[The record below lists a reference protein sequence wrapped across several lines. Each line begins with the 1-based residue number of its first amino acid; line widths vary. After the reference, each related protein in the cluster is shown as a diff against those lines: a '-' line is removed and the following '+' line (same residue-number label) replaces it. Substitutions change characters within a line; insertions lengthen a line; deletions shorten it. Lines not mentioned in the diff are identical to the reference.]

1 MCSAKPFNL
10 KEQARKMANTN
21 APFGFA
27 QDAGNGSTPTY
38 ETVVRLAQYNA
49 SAIYYGDP
57 VTSQTDGTIA
67 ISSAGTTQIAG
78 IFYGCKYLSVS
89 QKRVVWNNY
98 WPGSDVA
105 SGNYVECYIVN
116 DANARFLVQSGST
129 GLTLADVGANVQFNI
144 GTPSSVTGLSGAYV
158 ESPNTTSTLPFRVYE
173 IVTTPVGSNPSPTTG
188 AYALAIVGF
197 NNVDTKSLTGI

>member
-1 MCSAKPFNL
+1 
-10 KEQARKMANTN
+10 MANTS
-21 APFGFA
+21 AHFGFA
-27 QDAGNGSTPTY
+27 QDSGNGSSPTY
-38 ETVVRLAQYNA
+38 EQVVRQAQYNA

-78 IFYGCKYLSVS
+78 IFYGCKYLSVA
-89 QKRVVWNNY
+89 QKRTVWSNY

-116 DANARFLVQSGST
+116 DPNARFIVQSGAT
-129 GLTLADVGANVQFNI
+129 GLTLADIGANVQFNI
-144 GTPSSVTGLSGAYV
+144 GTPSSVTGISGAYV
-158 ESPNTTSTLPFRVYE
+158 ESPNTTATLPFRVYGL
-173 IVTTPVGSNPSPTTG
+173 VDTPALGFSNPTTG